1 MKRLRQQLPP
11 LDYLIAF
18 ESAARLLSFTAAAR
32 ELALTQAAISQQIR
46 KLEQR
51 LGAPLLHGD
60 GAWPGFEAERIF
72 PEEVFPVC
80 SPGYLAGNPEIATP
94 EGLAAA
100 LLL

>member
-51 LGAPLLHGD
+51 LGAPLFLRRHRAVQLTPAGRQYQHTVAMALGHLAD
-60 GAWPGFEAERIF
+60 ATTEARGIGRASCRER
-72 PEEVFPVC
+72 V
-80 SPGYLAGNPEIATP
+80 
-94 EGLAAA
+94 
-100 LLL
+100 